1 MARRSDHSSEEIVSM
16 TIAWVTE
23 YLRHS
28 SVAEL
33 SLRKIAKA
41 IGYSPGTLINQFGSY
56 SLLLLQVNAATMDQ
70 LSAQMSETVSDI
82 DSPIDEL
89 HGMAQAYLAFAE
101 QNCHAWRLIFEH
113 RLDEQEEIPEWQMDR
128 IGQFL
133 ARVKTPL
140 KQIKKNSTEQDI
152 EEAARVIWGGVH
164 GICALAIEDKL
175 FTPTGITSKQLIHS
189 LIRNYV
195 DGWQASDHHSNV

>member
-16 TIAWVTE
+16 TIAWVKE
-23 YLRHS
+23 YLSHS

-70 LSAQMSETVSDI
+70 LSEQMSKTVKDT
-82 DSPIDEL
+82 DAPIDQL
-89 HGMAQAYLAFAE
+89 NGMAQAYLKFAE

-113 RLDEQEEIPEWQMDR
+113 RLEEQEDIPEWQMDR

-133 ARVKTPL
+133 DRVKTPL
-140 KQIKKNSTEQDI
+140 QAIKKSANEQDI

-164 GICALAIEDKL
+164 GICALAVEDKL
-175 FTPTGITSKQLIHS
+175 FTPTGITSNQLILS
-189 LIRNYV
+189 LINNYV
-195 DGWQASDHHSNV
+195 NGWQANV